1 MSKIKK
7 QLLAGPYLIWIIGF
21 IILPLFMIVYYAFKG
36 SDGGFTFEYVAAI
49 AQHTNIKALL
59 LSLRLGIICT
69 IICLVLSYPL
79 AMILNGLKIKNQSFV
94 VFVFML
100 PMWMNFMLRILAW
113 KQLSS
118 KNGVINSILTTLGL
132 PGFNI
137 MNTSGAVV
145 LGMVYDFLPF
155 MLLPIYN
162 SMTRIKNDWIEAAL
176 DLGANKVTIFFK
188 IILPLTVSG
197 VISGIVM
204 VFVPS
209 LTSFAISQILGGGKV
224 LLIGNI
230 IEQERLLTT
239 QNAAGIK
246 AEVYQP
252 EEIHFSETQENGY
265 LYQVALTLVDQNGQ
279 KVVLSLIHI

>member
-100 PMWMNFMLRILAW
+100 PMWMNFMLRILH
-113 KQLSS
+113 
-118 KNGVINSILTTLGL
+118 GNSFC
-132 PGFNI
+132 P
-137 MNTSGAVV
+137 
-145 LGMVYDFLPF
+145 
-155 MLLPIYN
+155 
-162 SMTRIKNDWIEAAL
+162 K
-176 DLGANKVTIFFK
+176 
-188 IILPLTVSG
+188 TVS
-197 VISGIVM
+197 STRYS
-204 VFVPS
+204 PLS
-209 LTSFAISQILGGGKV
+209 DCRASTS
-224 LLIGNI
+224 
-230 IEQERLLTT
+230 
-239 QNAAGIK
+239 
-246 AEVYQP
+246 
-252 EEIHFSETQENGY
+252 
-265 LYQVALTLVDQNGQ
+265 
-279 KVVLSLIHI
+279 

>member
-113 KQLSS
+113 KQLLS

-137 MNTSGAVV
+137 M
-145 LGMVYDFLPF
+145 
-155 MLLPIYN
+155 
-162 SMTRIKNDWIEAAL
+162 
-176 DLGANKVTIFFK
+176 
-188 IILPLTVSG
+188 
-197 VISGIVM
+197 
-204 VFVPS
+204 
-209 LTSFAISQILGGGKV
+209 
-224 LLIGNI
+224 
-230 IEQERLLTT
+230 
-239 QNAAGIK
+239 
-246 AEVYQP
+246 
-252 EEIHFSETQENGY
+252 
-265 LYQVALTLVDQNGQ
+265 
-279 KVVLSLIHI
+279 LSLIHI